1 MRFATPYFLPLLV
14 LLLWFW
20 RTSRLSAAHHP
31 RRAAVRCAAAA
42 LVVLAMSRMEIRLGD
57 APMTAAF
64 VVDVSNSMRE
74 PPAEVLRRAD
84 ALRRELE
91 ASDRAGLIVFA
102 GVPQIER
109 PVGGAAR
116 PFAELTA
123 DVPRGATDLEAALR
137 TARLSMPSGG
147 LRRIVVLSDGY
158 ETKGDALR
166 EAAAAA
172 SQGIA
177 IDAAPPAFT
186 GRPAMRVARL
196 AAPGTVR
203 AGQPFS
209 VTAIVEGPPG
219 AAGDLVIEGSGG
231 RSASRHIEIGSD
243 GSAAV
248 TVPASQSSAGT
259 YVYRA
264 AVRETGPVAQFA
276 PTDEPPQGA
285 VVVVADQPRVLHVAS
300 NRGTLAGDLS
310 GAYRLDYSTPS
321 ALPGTASG
329 LRSYDAVILDDVPA
343 ADLST
348 PQIEALAQHVRD
360 YGAGLLVL
368 GSARSLDAGLFP
380 DRSLGKLLPIDL
392 RPRSGQ
398 RAPDMALVVVYDKS
412 GSMDDRVDGVARIE
426 FAREGI
432 QKLVDV
438 LPAGDALG
446 VIAFDSEPTPVLPLG
461 EVQAARDLTERLRAI
476 QPGGGTAMAPA
487 IELAARWLSTGDG
500 GRFTRRHVLLIS
512 DGQSSASDAARV
524 KALVAQGRFE
534 LSVVALGRDS
544 DRRVLAGLAESSG
557 GRAYLPAHI
566 RELPE
571 IVAREG
577 ARMAG
582 GHVLEQPFTPRTVPH
597 SVTAGLDLR
606 AMPSLGGYVVSA
618 PRPNA
623 EMFLRSHVDDPVL
636 AAWSHG
642 LGKVAVYTADL
653 RGEWSAPLRRWREWP
668 RLLTRAVGWVA
679 RPAPS
684 DALYTRIQPAG
695 DAIRLI
701 VEAGTPAGD
710 HISRLVAGASL
721 RTPAGETVDRLL
733 KETRPGRYEGE
744 IPILEAGPYLVNVE
758 ARSREGTF
766 DGRVL
771 RGFYWSDDA
780 EGRLRGVNR
789 AVLDGLA
796 QATGGRVLRPGETW
810 MGGERRPPSFADV
823 RSFLLVAAFL
833 LFLSEVV
840 IPLLPGLTARSG
852 TRHVRREAA

>member
-1 MRFATPYFLPLLV
+1 MRFAAPYFLPLLV
-14 LLLWFW
+14 FLLWFW
-20 RTSRLSAAHHP
+20 RTSKLSAAHHP
-31 RRAAVRCAAAA
+31 RRAAVRCAVAA
-42 LVVLAMSRMEIRLGD
+42 LVVLAMSRMEIKVGD
-57 APMTAAF
+57 APLTAAF
-64 VVDVSNSMRE
+64 VVDVSNSMGE
-74 PPAEVLRRAD
+74 PPAEVLRRTD
-84 ALRRELE
+84 TLRRELE
-91 ASDRAGLIVFA
+91 AGDRAGLIVFA
-102 GVPQIER
+102 GVPQAER
-109 PVGGAAR
+109 SFGSAAR

-137 TARLSMPSGG
+137 MARLSMPSGG

-158 ETKGDALR
+158 ETKGDAMR

-172 SQGIA
+172 AQGIA
-177 IDAAPPAFT
+177 IDQAPPVLG
-186 GRPAMRVARL
+186 GRPAMRVTRL

-219 AAGDLVIEGSGG
+219 AAGDLVVEGSGG
-231 RSASRHIEIGSD
+231 RSASQLVEIGDD

-276 PTDEPPQGA
+276 PNDEPSQGA
-285 VVVVADQPRVLHVAS
+285 VVVVAGEPRVLHVAS
-300 NRGTLAGDLS
+300 NRGTLPGELS
-310 GAYRLDYSTPS
+310 RAYRLDYLTPA
-321 ALPGTASG
+321 ALPGTAGG

-343 ADLST
+343 ADLSN
-348 PQIEALAQHVRD
+348 PQVEALAQHVREF
-360 YGAGLLVL
+360 GAGLLVL
-368 GSARSLDAGLFP
+368 GSARSLDASLFP

-398 RAPDMALVVVYDKS
+398 RTADMALVVVYDKS

-438 LPAGDALG
+438 LPASDALG
-446 VIAFDSEPTPVLPLG
+446 VVAFDSEPTPVLPLG
-461 EVQAARDLTERLRAI
+461 EVQAGRDLTERLRAI

-487 IELAARWLSTGDG
+487 IELAARWLSTRDAE
-500 GRFTRRHVLLIS
+500 RFTRRHVLLIS
-512 DGQSSASDAARV
+512 DGQSTAADVARV
-524 KALVAQGRFE
+524 KALVAEGRFE

-544 DRRVLAGLAESSG
+544 DRRVLGGIAESSR

-571 IVAREG
+571 ILAREG

-582 GHVLEQPFTPRTVPH
+582 GHVREEPFTPRTVPH
-597 SVTAGLDLR
+597 PMTAGLDLR
-606 AMPSLGGYVVSA
+606 SMPSLGGYVVSA
-618 PRPNA
+618 SRPNA
-623 EMFLRSHVDDPVL
+623 EILLSSDVDDPVL
-636 AAWSHG
+636 AVWNHG

-653 RGEWSAPLRRWREWP
+653 RGEWSAPLTRWREWP
-668 RLLTRAVGWVA
+668 KLLNRAVGWVA
-679 RPAPS
+679 RPASS
-684 DALYTRIQPAG
+684 DALYTRIHPAG
-695 DAIRLI
+695 DAVRLI

-721 RTPAGETVDRLL
+721 RTPAGKTVDLSL
-733 KETRPGRYEGE
+733 EETRPGRYEIE
-744 IPILEAGPYLVNVE
+744 IPILEDGPYLVNVE

-771 RGFYWSDDA
+771 RGFYWSGDA

-789 AVLDGLA
+789 ALLDDLA

-810 MGGERRPPSFADV
+810 MADRRPPAFTEIRGV
-823 RSFLLVAAFL
+823 LLVAAFFL
-833 LFLSEVV
+833 LLSEMV
-840 IPLLPGLTARSG
+840 IPLLPGLTARWGS
-852 TRHVRREAA
+852 RPVRQEAA